1 MSSREIFILEDELTM
16 RAMLKVV
23 LEQSGYQP
31 VFFVDG
37 DALQAEVRRSS
48 PACVLLDVLVPGR
61 SGLEILRALR
71 SEDCPAPI
79 LMVSG
84 HGNIAIAVQA
94 LQIGAADFIETPFA
108 ASDLVAR
115 IGRVAVRSSAA
126 QASAALNFEGGQRLT
141 RRERE
146 MLGHLLAGSTS
157 KVIARQLGVSPRT
170 VAEHRSNIMRKAG
183 VKSVAQLMVAALEAA
198 RGSER
203 TSPGSRRGTRTA
215 SHQAH
220 FAHAANGQAASL
232 ATG

>member
-1 MSSREIFILEDELTM
+1 MSSREIFILEDDLTM

-94 LQIGAADFIETPFA
+94 LQIGAADFIEKPFA

-115 IGRVAVRSSAA
+115 IGRVAVRSGPAA
-126 QASAALNFEGGQRLT
+126 QASAEERDT
-141 RRERE
+141 RGFISIITIRP
-146 MLGHLLAGSTS
+146 LSGF
-157 KVIARQLGVSPRT
+157 
-170 VAEHRSNIMRKAG
+170 
-183 VKSVAQLMVAALEAA
+183 
-198 RGSER
+198 
-203 TSPGSRRGTRTA
+203 TA
-215 SHQAH
+215 
-220 FAHAANGQAASL
+220 N
-232 ATG
+232 